1 MKSWQAHGRLNCVT
15 GAMNWRPIDV
25 LLIEQLRGLLL
36 MIYGIIKRAF
46 CLTEVVIDNVSV
58 NYVVEIDNANWERS
72 NI

>member
-1 MKSWQAHGRLNCVT
+1 
-15 GAMNWRPIDV
+15 MNWRPIDV